1 MECDIFII
9 VNEREVMSMT
19 REEMID
25 EVIRTNGLEDKWT
38 IWFCELAED
47 SNISDSALTNAMICA
62 RIMPTLEDKQ
72 TLTNYLIR
80 AIIKA

>member
-1 MECDIFII
+1 MII

-38 IWFCELAED
+38 IWFCELAEN

-62 RIMPTLEDKQ
+62 RTMPMLEDKQ

>member
-1 MECDIFII
+1 MLTKFMGCDILII

-19 REEMID
+19 RKEMID

-47 SNISDSALTNAMICA
+47 SSLNDSALLNAMICA
-62 RIMPTLEDKQ
+62 ITMP
-72 TLTNYLIR
+72 LIENEN
-80 AIIKA
+80 

>member
-1 MECDIFII
+1 MTKYLNNAIMII

-25 EVIRTNGLEDKWT
+25 EVVRTNGLEDKWT

-47 SNISDSALTNAMICA
+47 SSISESALLNAMICA
-62 RIMPTLEDKQ
+62 TTMPLIEEED
-72 TLTNYLIR
+72 
-80 AIIKA
+80 

>member
-1 MECDIFII
+1 MLTKFMGCDILII

-19 REEMID
+19 RKEMID

-47 SNISDSALTNAMICA
+47 SSLSDSALLNAMICA
-62 RIMPTLEDKQ
+62 ITMP
-72 TLTNYLIR
+72 LIENEN
-80 AIIKA
+80 

>member
-1 MECDIFII
+1 MAPKNKF
-9 VNEREVMSMT
+9 T

-25 EVIRTNGLEDKWT
+25 EVVRTNGLEDKWT

-62 RIMPTLEDKQ
+62 RTVPT
-72 TLTNYLIR
+72 R
-80 AIIKA
+80 CCSASASS